1 MSPRILIV
9 EDEAL
14 VALEMEAI
22 IEDLGLSP
30 IGIAPDK
37 RTALDLARSKPDIA
51 LVDLHLRDG
60 LTGPDIGREL
70 AEQGVSVVFVTA
82 NPRLVAQ
89 GVPGAYGVIEKPT
102 EETLIA
108 DAIAY
113 AMRRRTGL
121 QATPP
126 ASLIAF

>member
-14 VALEMEAI
+14 VALEIEAI
-22 IEDLGLSP
+22 IEDLGLSAV
-30 IGIAPDK
+30 GIAPDR
-37 RTALDLARSKPDIA
+37 RTALHLARENPDIA

-60 LTGPDIGREL
+60 LTGPDLGREL

-82 NPRLVAQ
+82 NPRLVAK

-108 DAIAY
+108 GAIAY
-113 AMRRRTGL
+113 AMQRRGG
-121 QATPP
+121 QAATPP
-126 ASLIAF
+126 ANLIAF

>member
-14 VALEMEAI
+14 VALEIEAI
-22 IEDLGLSP
+22 IEDLGLCAV
-30 IGIAPDK
+30 GIAPD
-37 RTALDLARSKPDIA
+37 RHTALHLARENPDIA
-51 LVDLHLRDG
+51 FVDLHLRDG
-60 LTGPDIGREL
+60 LTGPDLGREL
-70 AEQGVSVVFVTA
+70 AEQGVSVVFLTA
-82 NPRLVAQ
+82 NPRLVAK

-113 AMRRRTGL
+113 AMQRRGGL
-121 QATPP
+121 HATPP
-126 ASLIAF
+126 ANLIAF